1 MKKLIYVLIAL
12 VTPLTV
18 KAQTV
23 TPYIDR
29 DLFAV
34 CMTII
39 GGGFILLFILEVIN
53 RLFNFLLKRKA
64 LELGLQEAPTSPQ
77 PDYTSP
83 IKWLA
88 LWTGLGTGLTLI
100 YYTLP
105 LGIHSLAIMCF
116 CLAASFL
123 GYFLFLKHSANK

>member
-1 MKKLIYVLIAL
+1 MKKLIRVLIIL
-12 VTPLTV
+12 VTPLTG

-39 GGGFILLFILEVIN
+39 GGGFVLLFILEVIK
-53 RLFNFLLKRKA
+53 RLFDFLLKRKA
-64 LELGLQEAPTSPQ
+64 LELGLQEVPTNPY

-88 LWTGLGTGLTLI
+88 LWTGLGTGLTII
-100 YYTLP
+100 YYTFP